1 MFVTKF
7 RHTKNKKGITLIEM
21 IAAIAI
27 TAILA
32 SVLSM
37 MIVPVLNT
45 YQANAARV
53 ELVQAATSRLN
64 DIAMHLRGA
73 RGIYVSE
80 STRDVSKQ
88 KEWANGSGNY
98 FSNKNTDK
106 MFKEGNY
113 LFPEIRWYEKQDSE
127 SDTVKSRRV
136 EFDGVRTVASP
147 EKRIYSFV
155 MDNYHERSNK
165 GAVSGYYYP
174 ELVVGDWSNM
184 QRRYLDYAGGF
195 GIKLASDDY
204 QSEEYWCPDNKSMY
218 FLVRRNPDDSN
229 RANVLE
235 IHLTVKKGDVSYEGV
250 KTIVCENLVI
260 KKDIIYTNNF
270 QSWSGDNLVKK
281 AAAVN
286 TGTDSSKWTK
296 YYTVWFTK
304 MV

>member
-1 MFVTKF
+1 MWVTRL
-7 RHTKNKKGITLIEM
+7 RHTKNKKGLTLIEM

-53 ELVQAATSRLN
+53 ELIQAATSRLN

-88 KEWANGSGNY
+88 KEWDYGSGNY
-98 FSNKNTDK
+98 FSNKNTNK

-155 MDNYHERSNK
+155 MDNYHQRSSK

-174 ELVVGDWSNM
+174 ELVVD
-184 QRRYLDYAGGF
+184 R
-195 GIKLASDDY
+195 
-204 QSEEYWCPDNKSMY
+204 KS
-218 FLVRRNPDDSN
+218 V
-229 RANVLE
+229 V
-235 IHLTVKKGDVSYEGV
+235 
-250 KTIVCENLVI
+250 
-260 KKDIIYTNNF
+260 
-270 QSWSGDNLVKK
+270 
-281 AAAVN
+281 
-286 TGTDSSKWTK
+286 
-296 YYTVWFTK
+296 
-304 MV
+304 